1 MRPDIRVVE
10 ASPSQRLLLVRILE
24 GAGYADIGVVSSV
37 EEAAALDQNS
47 PAPDL
52 VLMDVELPGQD
63 GIAGM
68 ARLKETPFYFD
79 TLFITVTAHD
89 SDELLE
95 RAFAAGAMDFMRKP
109 LRRAEVLPRVASAL
123 RIKMELDRRRQN
135 EAEIDRLVET
145 LARNSADLAVLSSV
159 DPLTGLANRRQMDM
173 ILEAA
178 TEADTNKRGLG
189 IVMIDVDE
197 FKKYNDVYGHAA
209 GDSCLRKVA
218 HVIDSCIVR
227 PGCTAVRYGGEEFLL
242 ILRGVD
248 SEHTNAL
255 AEQIRARVA
264 ATALPHTANPPA
276 NIVTVSAGTAWAV
289 LSETIP
295 TSELLRRADTAMYRA
310 KNAGRGRVE
319 AWLPAYDRTQR
330 HGDSGK

>member
-1 MRPDIRVVE
+1 MRPYILVVE
-10 ASPSQRLLLVRILE
+10 DSPSQRLLLVRILE
-24 GAGYADIGVVSSV
+24 GAGYAEIGVVGSV
-37 EEAAALDQNS
+37 EEAAALDQNQ

-63 GIAGM
+63 GIQGM
-68 ARLKETPFYFD
+68 ARLKETPFFFD

-145 LARNSADLAVLSSV
+145 LAANSAELAVLSSV
-159 DPLTGLANRRQMDM
+159 DPLTGLANRRQMEM

-178 TEADTNKRGLG
+178 READSHKRGLG
-189 IVMIDVDE
+189 LVMIDIDH
-197 FKKYNDVYGHAA
+197 FKKYNDTFGHAA
-209 GDSCLRKVA
+209 GDTCLRRVA
-218 HVIDSCIVR
+218 HIIDSCIVR

-248 SEHTNAL
+248 SEL
-255 AEQIRARVA
+255 ANTLADQVRTRVA
-264 ATALPHTANPPA
+264 ATAIPHPGNPPG
-276 NIVTVSAGTAWAV
+276 NIVTVSAGVAWAV
-289 LSETIP
+289 LSETVP
-295 TSELLRRADTAMYRA
+295 TSELLRRADTALYRA
-310 KNAGRGRVE
+310 KNAGRNRVE
-319 AWLPAYDRTQR
+319 TWVPVFDQTKR
-330 HGDSGK
+330 